1 MTVLSLVRALSSIA
15 LVVLLTTVAIVSSSA
30 ATPAKRWFLNVV
42 VWTHKNA
49 SLAPSGKNTFH
60 MAGSFKTR
68 DECLAKLRTIQKS
81 PGLAY
86 DINGVPIV
94 GGGYGI
100 AKIAGHCR
108 PGPVRASAASE

>member
-1 MTVLSLVRALSSIA
+1 MSAVTTRVLA
-15 LVVLLTTVAIVSSSA
+15 VVLLTTVAIVSSSA
-30 ATPAKRWFLNVV
+30 ATPAKRWFLTVV
-42 VWTHKNA
+42 SWTHTNA
-49 SLAPSGKNTFH
+49 SPAPSGKNTFH

-81 PGLAY
+81 PRLAY

-108 PGPVRASAASE
+108 PGPVRASSASSRE

>member
-1 MTVLSLVRALSSIA
+1 MSAVTTRVLA
-15 LVVLLTTVAIVSSSA
+15 VVLLTTVAIVSSSA
-30 ATPAKRWFLNVV
+30 ATPAKRWFLTVV
-42 VWTHKNA
+42 SWAHTNA
-49 SLAPSGKNTFH
+49 SAPSGKNTFH

-108 PGPVRASAASE
+108 PGPVRASSASSRE